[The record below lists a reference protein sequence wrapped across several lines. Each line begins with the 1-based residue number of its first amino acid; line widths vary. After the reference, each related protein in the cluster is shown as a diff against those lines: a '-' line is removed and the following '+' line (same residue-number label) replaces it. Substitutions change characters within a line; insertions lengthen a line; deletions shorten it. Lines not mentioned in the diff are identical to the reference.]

1 MKNFSKII
9 ILYTVLMM
17 AVLAIIL
24 NIFKGMNISVK
35 DVNSYSEQEITI
47 YKQVWDSVNNSFEA
61 EKDTAL
67 RHILFLWGVILILGY
82 AFIWFVYFLLIKP
95 VKGMEEFAN
104 TIAKGNLDVPLP
116 IHKNNMFGS
125 FTESFDIMREELK
138 SARQREMAAEKAKSE
153 MVAELSHD
161 LKTPVATIQATCEVL
176 ELKVKKALEEIE
188 KEAKILKTI
197 ETKMETERSDVASE
211 TIKETERSDVVETIK
226 EAERSNV
233 ASETIKE
240 AEKSYVV
247 AETIKEADHS
257 KTYGQDDNKKDTLE
271 KVQKIIDELKG
282 YLEKISYISNKS
294 ETINQLVGNVFHAT
308 IDDMEEIKIEPAET
322 DSRII
327 EGYFNNLKEYG
338 NIVLDNHIPECL
350 VYFDKLRMEQV
361 IDNIVGNSY
370 KYAGTDI
377 HVSFAE
383 NQGDGLGNGFV
394 RIKIRDEGPGVD
406 EEELPLILEKYYRGK
421 NTNEKQGYGLGLY
434 LVNYYMEKQGGG
446 MEYYNDNGFVVELHV
461 KKV

>member
-138 SARQREMAAEKAKSE
+138 SARQREMAAEKAKRE

-188 KEAKILKTI
+188 KEARILKTI

-211 TIKETERSDVVETIK
+211 TIKE
-226 EAERSNV
+226 AE
-233 ASETIKE
+233 
-240 AEKSYVV
+240 
-247 AETIKEADHS
+247 HS

-271 KVQKIIDELKG
+271 KVQKKIDELKG

-350 VYFDKLRMEQV
+350 VYFDKLRMPV
-361 IDNIVGNSY
+361 VC
-370 KYAGTDI
+370 
-377 HVSFAE
+377 
-383 NQGDGLGNGFV
+383 
-394 RIKIRDEGPGVD
+394 
-406 EEELPLILEKYYRGK
+406 RG
-421 NTNEKQGYGLGLY
+421 
-434 LVNYYMEKQGGG
+434 
-446 MEYYNDNGFVVELHV
+446 
-461 KKV
+461 

>member
-1 MKNFSKII
+1 
-9 ILYTVLMM
+9 MM
-17 AVLAIIL
+17 AVLVVIL

-47 YKQVWDSVNNSFEA
+47 YKQVWDSVNNSFAA

-67 RHILFLWGVILILGY
+67 RHTIFLWGVIMVLGY
-82 AFIWFVYFLLIKP
+82 AFIWFVYLLLIKP
-95 VKGMEEFAN
+95 VKVMEEFAN

-188 KEAKILKTI
+188 KEARILKTI

-211 TIKETERSDVVETIK
+211 TIKE
-226 EAERSNV
+226 AE
-233 ASETIKE
+233 
-240 AEKSYVV
+240 
-247 AETIKEADHS
+247 HS

-271 KVQKIIDELKG
+271 KVQKKIDELKG

>member
-1 MKNFSKII
+1 MSNFRKII

-17 AVLAIIL
+17 AALAAIL
-24 NIFKGMNISVK
+24 NIFKGMDLSVK
-35 DVNSYSEQEITI
+35 NVESYNEQEFTV
-47 YKQVWDSVNNSFEA
+47 YKQVWDNVNEGFVV
-61 EKDTAL
+61 EKENAL
-67 RHILFLWGVILILGY
+67 NQVLILWGVILVLGY
-82 AFIWFVYFLLIKP
+82 AFILLVYFLLVKP
-95 VKGMEEFAN
+95 VKEMEEFASS
-104 TIAKGNLDVPLP
+104 IAKGNLDVPLP

-125 FTESFDIMREELK
+125 FTESFDLMREELK
-138 SARQREMAAEKAKSE
+138 ASRQREMAAEKAKSE

-176 ELKVKKALEEIE
+176 ELKVSKELEE
-188 KEAKILKTI
+188 AK
-197 ETKMETERSDVASE
+197 
-211 TIKETERSDVVETIK
+211 
-226 EAERSNV
+226 
-233 ASETIKE
+233 
-240 AEKSYVV
+240 
-247 AETIKEADHS
+247 KEADQS
-257 KTYGQDDNKKDTLE
+257 QKK
-271 KVQKIIDELKG
+271 IDELNG

-308 IDDMEEIKIEPAET
+308 LDDMEEVKIEPSEN
-322 DSRII
+322 DSRLI

-338 NIVLDNHIPECL
+338 NIILDNHIPECL

>member
-47 YKQVWDSVNNSFEA
+47 YKQVWDSVNNSFAA

-67 RHILFLWGVILILGY
+67 RHTIFLWGVIMVLGY
-82 AFIWFVYFLLIKP
+82 AFIWFVYLLLIKP
-95 VKGMEEFAN
+95 VKVMEEFAN

-188 KEAKILKTI
+188 KEARILKTI

-211 TIKETERSDVVETIK
+211 TIKE
-226 EAERSNV
+226 AE
-233 ASETIKE
+233 
-240 AEKSYVV
+240 
-247 AETIKEADHS
+247 HS

-271 KVQKIIDELKG
+271 KVQKKIDELKG

>member
-17 AVLAIIL
+17 AVLVVIL

-47 YKQVWDSVNNSFEA
+47 YKQVWDSVNNSFAA

-67 RHILFLWGVILILGY
+67 RHTIFLWGVIMVLGY
-82 AFIWFVYFLLIKP
+82 AFIWFVYLLLIKP

-176 ELKVKKALEEIE
+176 ELKVSKELEE
-188 KEAKILKTI
+188 AK
-197 ETKMETERSDVASE
+197 
-211 TIKETERSDVVETIK
+211 
-226 EAERSNV
+226 
-233 ASETIKE
+233 
-240 AEKSYVV
+240 
-247 AETIKEADHS
+247 KEADQS
-257 KTYGQDDNKKDTLE
+257 QKK
-271 KVQKIIDELKG
+271 IDELNG

-308 IDDMEEIKIEPAET
+308 LDDMEEVKIEPSEN
-322 DSRII
+322 DSRLI

-338 NIVLDNHIPECL
+338 NIILDNHIPECL

>member
-17 AVLAIIL
+17 AVLVVIL

-47 YKQVWDSVNNSFEA
+47 YKQVWDSVNNSFAA

-67 RHILFLWGVILILGY
+67 RHTIFLWGVIMVLGY
-82 AFIWFVYFLLIKP
+82 AFIWFVYLLLIKP
-95 VKGMEEFAN
+95 VKVMEEFAN

-188 KEAKILKTI
+188 KEARILKTI

-211 TIKETERSDVVETIK
+211 TIKE
-226 EAERSNV
+226 AE
-233 ASETIKE
+233 
-240 AEKSYVV
+240 
-247 AETIKEADHS
+247 HS

-271 KVQKIIDELKG
+271 KVQKKIDELKG

>member
-138 SARQREMAAEKAKSE
+138 SARQREMAAEKAKRE

-188 KEAKILKTI
+188 KEARILKTI

-211 TIKETERSDVVETIK
+211 TIKE
-226 EAERSNV
+226 AE
-233 ASETIKE
+233 
-240 AEKSYVV
+240 
-247 AETIKEADHS
+247 HS

-271 KVQKIIDELKG
+271 KVQKKIDELKG

>member
-1 MKNFSKII
+1 MSNFRKII

-17 AVLAIIL
+17 AALAAIL
-24 NIFKGMNISVK
+24 NIFKGMDLSVK
-35 DVNSYSEQEITI
+35 NVESYNEQEFTV
-47 YKQVWDSVNNSFEA
+47 YKQVWDNVNEGFVV
-61 EKDTAL
+61 EKENAL
-67 RHILFLWGVILILGY
+67 NQVLILWGVILVLGY
-82 AFIWFVYFLLIKP
+82 AFILLVYFLLVKP
-95 VKGMEEFAN
+95 VKEMEEFASS
-104 TIAKGNLDVPLP
+104 IAKGNLDVPLP

-125 FTESFDIMREELK
+125 FTESFDLMREELK
-138 SARQREMAAEKAKSE
+138 ASRQREMAAEKAKSE
-153 MVAELSHD
+153 MAAELSHD

-197 ETKMETERSDVASE
+197 ETEMETERSDVASE
-211 TIKETERSDVVETIK
+211 TIKE
-226 EAERSNV
+226 
-233 ASETIKE
+233 
-240 AEKSYVV
+240 
-247 AETIKEADHS
+247 ADHS
-257 KTYGQDDNKKDTLE
+257 KTYGKDDNKKDTLE
-271 KVQKIIDELKG
+271 KVQKKIDELKG

-308 IDDMEEIKIEPAET
+308 LDDMEEVKIEPSEN
-322 DSRII
+322 DSRLI

-338 NIVLDNHIPECL
+338 NIILDNHIPECL

>member
-1 MKNFSKII
+1 MSNFKKII

-17 AVLAIIL
+17 AALAVIL
-24 NIFKGMNISVK
+24 NVFKSMNLTVK
-35 DVNSYSEQEITI
+35 NVESYNEQELTV
-47 YKQVWDSVNNSFEA
+47 YKQVWESVNESFVD

-67 RHILFLWGVILILGY
+67 KQVLILWGVVLVIGY
-82 AFIWFVYFLLIKP
+82 AFILLVYYLLVKP
-95 VKGMEEFAN
+95 VKEMEEFASS
-104 TIAKGNLDVPLP
+104 IAKGNLDVLLP

-125 FTESFDIMREELK
+125 FTESFDLMREELK
-138 SARQREMAAEKAKSE
+138 AAKQREIEAEKAKRE

-176 ELKVKKALEEIE
+176 ELKVSKELEEAK
-188 KEAKILKTI
+188 KEA
-197 ETKMETERSDVASE
+197 
-211 TIKETERSDVVETIK
+211 
-226 EAERSNV
+226 N
-233 ASETIKE
+233 
-240 AEKSYVV
+240 
-247 AETIKEADHS
+247 
-257 KTYGQDDNKKDTLE
+257 QPQKK
-271 KVQKIIDELKG
+271 IDELNG

-308 IDDMEEIKIEPAET
+308 LDDMEEVKIEPLEN
-322 DSRII
+322 DSRLI

-338 NIVLDNHIPECL
+338 NIILDNHIPECL

-361 IDNIVGNSY
+361 IDNIVSNSY

-377 HVSFAE
+377 HVSFDE
-383 NQGDGLGNGFV
+383 NQSDSLGNGFI
-394 RIKIRDEGPGVD
+394 RIKISDEGPGVD

-421 NTNEKQGYGLGLY
+421 NTKEKQGYGLGLY

>member
-1 MKNFSKII
+1 MSNFRKIL

-17 AVLAIIL
+17 AALAVIL
-24 NIFKGMNISVK
+24 NIFKGMNLSVK
-35 DVNSYSEQEITI
+35 NVESYNEQELTV
-47 YKQVWDSVNNSFEA
+47 YKQVWDNVNESFDV
-61 EKDTAL
+61 EKDVTQKQ
-67 RHILFLWGVILILGY
+67 ILILWAVILVLGY
-82 AFIWFVYFLLIKP
+82 AFILLVYFLLVKP
-95 VKGMEEFAN
+95 VKEMEEFASS
-104 TIAKGNLDVPLP
+104 IAKGNLDVPLP

-125 FTESFDIMREELK
+125 FTESFDLMREELK
-138 SARQREMAAEKAKSE
+138 ASRQREIEAQKAKRE

-176 ELKVKKALEEIE
+176 ELKVSKELEE
-188 KEAKILKTI
+188 AK
-197 ETKMETERSDVASE
+197 
-211 TIKETERSDVVETIK
+211 
-226 EAERSNV
+226 
-233 ASETIKE
+233 
-240 AEKSYVV
+240 
-247 AETIKEADHS
+247 KEADQS
-257 KTYGQDDNKKDTLE
+257 QKK
-271 KVQKIIDELKG
+271 IDELNG

-308 IDDMEEIKIEPAET
+308 LDDMEEVKIEPSEN
-322 DSRII
+322 DSRLI

-338 NIVLDNHIPECL
+338 NIILDNHIPECL

-370 KYAGTDI
+370 KYAETDI